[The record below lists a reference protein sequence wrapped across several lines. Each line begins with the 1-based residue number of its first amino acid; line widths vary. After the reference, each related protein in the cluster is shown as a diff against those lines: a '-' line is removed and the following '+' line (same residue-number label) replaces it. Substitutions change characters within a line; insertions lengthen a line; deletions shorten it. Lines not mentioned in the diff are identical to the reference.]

1 MAIKKIEDIRE
12 DATFGRKLFLL
23 GEKNNLLGPA
33 QIAEAL
39 FENIECRKILFKK
52 TYYPKGGKASIA
64 RSVQAHMEKE
74 KAYEIDGKYLLAYS
88 ILFDCSM
95 DYLYGLIDE
104 EYPNMEVRDICKKT
118 GLSSQSV
125 KHLIEKKEV
134 FLGEDFIDGL
144 FGSIS
149 FPNVLSLD
157 DVNDYDNED
166 DIFAFSTKSIFWD
179 DVLSGEAFDTIAD
192 DWFRLLAAYFILSLY
207 NDELKYVDKKQEEF
221 KNPSFE
227 SFEEMVDLRKKLDPS
242 RTISCPYDCSNEE
255 AFKKDSEWANTVF
268 RELYYDLWE
277 ILQEKRKEKEMIYWG
292 CSGKFEKYI
301 IGFFHERIEKWYQ
314 EKINQTM

>member
-1 MAIKKIEDIRE
+1 MAFKKLEDIRE

-23 GEKNNLLGPA
+23 GEKNGLIGPP

-39 FENIECRKILFKK
+39 FENEECRKILNKK
-52 TYYPKGGKASIA
+52 TYNAKNEKKWIA
-64 RSVQAHMEKE
+64 RSVQAHMDKE
-74 KAYEIDGKYLLAYS
+74 EVYGVDGKYLLAYS
-88 ILFDCSM
+88 VLFNCSM
-95 DYLYGLIDE
+95 DYLYGVIDE

-125 KHLIEKKEV
+125 KNLMEKKEV
-134 FLGEDFIDGL
+134 FLGEDFSDRL
-144 FGSIS
+144 LGSIS

-157 DVNDYDNED
+157 DVNDYDSED

-179 DVLSGEAFDTIAD
+179 GVLSGEAFDTISD
-192 DWFRLLAAYFILSLY
+192 DWFRLLAAYFMLSLY
-207 NDELKYVDKKQEEF
+207 DDEIKKVAKKQEELS
-221 KNPSFE
+221 NPSLE
-227 SFEEMVDLRKKLDPS
+227 SFEEMLSINNRIGSPID
-242 RTISCPYDCSNEE
+242 
-255 AFKKDSEWANTVF
+255 VF
-268 RELYYDLWE
+268 RPYNCSVEERFENDRNWAIEVFRDLYNNLLKVLED
-277 ILQEKRKEKEMIYWG
+277 KRKEKEMIYWG

>member
-12 DATFGRKLFLL
+12 GAAFGRKLFLL
-23 GEKNNLLGPA
+23 GEENGLVGPP

-39 FENIECRKILFKK
+39 FENTECRKILDKK
-52 TYYPKGGKASIA
+52 TYKANKEIESIT
-64 RSVQAHMEKE
+64 RSVQTHMDREQ
-74 KAYEIDGKYLLAYS
+74 AYEIDGKYLLAYS

-104 EYPNMEVRDICKKT
+104 EYPNMEVKDICKKT

-125 KHLIEKKEV
+125 KHLMEKKEV
-134 FLGEDFIDGL
+134 FLGEDFSDRL
-144 FGSIS
+144 LGSIS

-157 DVNDYDNED
+157 DVNDYDSED

-179 DVLSGEAFDTIAD
+179 DVLSGEAFDTISD
-192 DWFRLLAAYFILSLY
+192 DWFRLLAAYFMLSLY
-207 NDELKYVDKKQEEF
+207 DDEIEKVAKKEEEF

-227 SFEEMVDLRKKLDPS
+227 SFEEMLTIRKKIDPEFDVSS
-242 RTISCPYDCSNEE
+242 RRNCSVEE
-255 AFKKDSEWANTVF
+255 RFENDHNWAREVF
-268 RELYYDLWE
+268 RGLYNNLLKVLE
-277 ILQEKRKEKEMIYWG
+277 EERKEKEMIYWG

-301 IGFFHERIEKWYQ
+301 TGFFHEKIEKWWQ
-314 EKINQTM
+314 EKLK